1 MSVKKKQ
8 ALQSRAALSSKP
20 SKGMVVLAS
29 HRGGLRR
36 GARAMGKGL
45 VGAWSGKG
53 VPLLCECPL
62 PSAHDTRVPACF
74 SSRPLCMSDRRDTPW
89 LAPFFYHR
97 STEDKGM
104 AARRARFP
112 LASHIASSRSNH
124 TPEEK
129 IMYLQLF
136 WRIRGHLQR
145 P

>member
-29 HRGGLRR
+29 HHGGLRR
-36 GARAMGKGL
+36 GSRAMGKGL
-45 VGAWSGKG
+45 VGRG
-53 VPLLCECPL
+53 VVRASPCCVSAPCP
-62 PSAHDTRVPACF
+62 AHDTRVPACF
-74 SSRPLCMSDRRDTPW
+74 SSCPLCMSDRRDTPW

-97 STEDKGM
+97 STEDKGV

-136 WRIRGHLQR
+136 WRILGHLQR